1 LCISKIPDREFC
13 NPNPFIFEGFF
24 RNAGYISVD
33 CDAKQC
39 SKICDP
45 FMIPNS
51 CNGTILNAT
60 NVLLNKSGNINTLT
74 KGDSLEKNNIIVFVN
89 CSQTILNCQY
99 LSTTLASNPILQP
112 NSINVIESTSPYST
126 ITYSCT

>member
-1 LCISKIPDREFC
+1 
-13 NPNPFIFEGFF
+13 
-24 RNAGYISVD
+24 
-33 CDAKQC
+33 
-39 SKICDP
+39 
-45 FMIPNS
+45 MIPNS

-60 NVLLNKSGNINTLT
+60 NVSLNKSGNINTLT